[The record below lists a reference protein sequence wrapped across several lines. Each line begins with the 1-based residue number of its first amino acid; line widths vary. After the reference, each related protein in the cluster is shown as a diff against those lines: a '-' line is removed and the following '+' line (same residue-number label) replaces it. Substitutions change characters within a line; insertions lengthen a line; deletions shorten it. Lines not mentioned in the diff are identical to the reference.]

1 MPLLRGGTRAAPEIL
16 ISGFTERFRMVRIRD
31 WKIVRVNAESWELFD
46 LRADPT
52 ELLNLATKNAE
63 KLASMVTAYHHWIE
77 KEQAVLPRFEEVSDP

>member
-46 LRADPT
+46 LRVDPT
-52 ELLNLATKNAE
+52 ELVNLATKNAE
-63 KLASMVTAYHHWIE
+63 KLESMVTASIGS
-77 KEQAVLPRFEEVSDP
+77 KKNRRCCLD